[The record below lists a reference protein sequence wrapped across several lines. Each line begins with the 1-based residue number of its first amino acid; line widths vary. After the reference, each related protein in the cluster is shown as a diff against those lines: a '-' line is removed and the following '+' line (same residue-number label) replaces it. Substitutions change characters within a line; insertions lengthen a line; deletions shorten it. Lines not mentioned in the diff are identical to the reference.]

1 MSVLAVQ
8 GQNMLEQFVRRH
20 PLLLRCAYR
29 ALRWLRPLRE
39 HPLAAVPAYVRL
51 FLDWR
56 RYLAAGGQAAI
67 ADFYPCLFD
76 RASATPTDPQ
86 YFYQAAWAFRGI
98 LRQAPRQHVDI
109 GSDVRFVG
117 MLSQAI
123 PLTFVDIRPLRMEL
137 PGLDC
142 RAGSVLSLPYPD
154 GAVRSLSCLHVIEH
168 IGLGRYGDPLDPE
181 GTAKAC
187 LELARVLAPGGRLY
201 LSTPIGRSRVQ
212 FNGQRVQ
219 SVQEVLGSFPGV
231 SLVEMAIVDPQGSFL
246 PEVDPQ
252 QADILACQ
260 NGGLDFALGCFVFE
274 RPNA

>member
-1 MSVLAVQ
+1 
-8 GQNMLEQFVRRH
+8 MLEQFIRRH
-20 PLLLRCAYR
+20 PLLLAWAYR

-39 HPLAAVPAYVRL
+39 HPFTAVPAYVRL
-51 FLDWR
+51 FFDWR
-56 RYLAAGGQAAI
+56 RYLAAGGRAAV

-76 RASATPTDPQ
+76 RVETTPIDPH

-98 LRQAPRQHVDI
+98 LRHAPSQHVDI

-137 PGLDC
+137 PSLDC
-142 RAGSVLSLPYPD
+142 RAGSVLALPYAN

-168 IGLGRYGDPLDPE
+168 IGLGRYGDPLDPQ
-181 GTAKAC
+181 GSAKAC
-187 LELARVLAPGGRLY
+187 RELARVLAPGGRLY

-219 SVQEVLGSFPGV
+219 SVQEVLSWFSGV
-231 SLVEMAIVDPQGSFL
+231 NLVEMAIVDTQGIFL
-246 PEVDPQ
+246 PGIDPQ
-252 QADILACQ
+252 QADRLACQ
-260 NGGLDFALGCFVFE
+260 AGGLDFALGCFVFE
-274 RPNA
+274 RPKD